1 MSELV
6 QAAKLFANSGHHRI
20 EMHRNPAWQSPEVHL
35 KSVAQLI
42 SSVSQDETMIAA
54 AWLHDIVED
63 TRVTIGDIERQFG
76 AAVAKIVGELTPVS
90 LPGHGTRAAR
100 FAVDRQHFAS
110 ASAAAKTVKIAD
122 LIDTCRDLHKSD
134 PASLGSYA
142 AEARELAQVLEG
154 GDTRL
159 LDKLKRDLQ
168 RYDLAIATVESAG
181 AAARVQPTAL
191 PITALQVFE
200 RAFTA
205 QEIAEALLS
214 FDFDR
219 SAKNAAAAMDQAR
232 VAVAGIRRNGL
243 VCGFVEAESLGEGS
257 CEAFRREFAPGQVV
271 VAGSSLTDVIEV
283 LTRYD
288 WCFVSAFGTVV
299 GVISRIDMQKPA
311 IRMWLFG
318 IITVAE
324 LEFTERVRQKWP
336 DESWIGLLSQQRLEK
351 ARQLRAERERRKE
364 NCELLDCLQLGDKM
378 EILISDPEELARLG
392 IFTPSAAKRASRQ
405 MESLRNSLAHA
416 QGLVDDDW
424 PQIVR
429 LARRVEQ
436 MVRDLHRPVGRT

>member
-6 QAAKLFANSGHHRI
+6 QAAKLFANSSHHRI
-20 EMHRNPAWQSPEVHL
+20 EAHRNPAWQSPEVHL

-54 AWLHDIVED
+54 AWLHDVVED
-63 TRVTIGDIERQFG
+63 TGVTIGDIERQFG
-76 AAVAKIVGELTPVS
+76 AAVAKIVAELTPVS
-90 LPGHGTRAAR
+90 LPGHGDRAVR
-100 FAVDRQHFAS
+100 FAVDRQHFANG
-110 ASAAAKTVKIAD
+110 SAAAKTVKIAD
-122 LIDTCRDLHKSD
+122 LIDTCRDLHKKD
-134 PASLGSYA
+134 RASLGSYA

-154 GDTRL
+154 GDAAL
-159 LDKLKRDLQ
+159 LDRLKRDLQ
-168 RYDLAIATVESAG
+168 RYNLAIATVEV
-181 AAARVQPTAL
+181 AATAAKVKTTAL
-191 PITALQVFE
+191 PITALRVFE

-205 QEIAEALLS
+205 QDSAEALLS

-219 SAKNAAAAMDQAR
+219 SAKNVAAAMSQAR
-232 VAVAGIRRNGL
+232 VQVAGIRRNGL

-257 CEAFRREFAPGQVV
+257 CASFRREFASGQVV
-271 VAGSSLTDVIEV
+271 VAGSSLMDVIEV

-288 WCFVSAFGTVV
+288 WCFVSALGTVV

-324 LEFTERVRQKWP
+324 LEFTERIRQKWSG
-336 DESWIGLLSQQRLEK
+336 ESWIGLLSQQRLEN

-364 NCELLDCLQLGDKM
+364 NCKLLDCLQLSDKM

-392 IFTPSAAKRASRQ
+392 IRTPSAAKRASRQ
-405 MESLRNSLAHA
+405 IESLRNSLAHA
-416 QGLVDDDW
+416 QGLVDHDW

-429 LARRVEQ
+429 LARHIEQILRELPEPARRV
-436 MVRDLHRPVGRT
+436 